1 MNCLIRKATDKD
13 ADAISRVIISALRES
28 NRQNYSAAIIARVEQ
43 SFSPPAVLCFL
54 AQRQVF
60 VATIGEDVIG
70 TASLDQA
77 TVRSVF
83 VAPSHQN
90 LGVGRGLMAA
100 VEAAAAVEGVSRL
113 RLRSS
118 ITAQSFYQSLGYSS
132 IGDEYHGA
140 ERTIVMEKSLKLHA

>member
-1 MNCLIRKATDKD
+1 MNCLIRKAMDKD
-13 ADAISRVIISALRES
+13 ADAISRVIVAALRES
-28 NRQNYSAAIIARVEQ
+28 NRQDYAAAIIARVEQ
-43 SFSPPAVLCFL
+43 SFSSQAVLSFL
-54 AQRQVF
+54 ARRQVF
-60 VATIGEDVIG
+60 VATTGEDVIG

-113 RLRSS
+113 RVPSS
-118 ITAQSFYQSLGYSS
+118 ITAQGFYQSLGYLS
-132 IGDEYHGA
+132 IAEEYHGA
-140 ERTIVMEKSLKLHA
+140 ERTIVMEKSLRLHA